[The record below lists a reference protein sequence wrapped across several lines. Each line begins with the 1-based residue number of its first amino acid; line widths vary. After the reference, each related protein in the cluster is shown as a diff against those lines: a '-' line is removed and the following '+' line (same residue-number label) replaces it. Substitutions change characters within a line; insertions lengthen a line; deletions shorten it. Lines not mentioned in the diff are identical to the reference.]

1 VLEAFFL
8 PAAPGERFCLAHWP
22 AGTPRGAIV
31 YVHPFAEEMHK
42 ARRMAAL
49 QARALAAR
57 GWLVLQMD
65 LCGCG
70 DSSGDFGEAR
80 WDTWTHDLRAGLD
93 WVGARAP
100 RPLALWGL
108 RLGATLACE
117 LAGDAALGI
126 ERLVLWQ
133 PVTSGEQFIS
143 QFLRLRLAAEMLGG
157 GAATSAL
164 GELRSQLAQ
173 GRTLEIAGYELHP
186 HLAAAIERVQ
196 LASVRPAVK
205 RVDWL
210 ELGAEAAPAVRPGS
224 QRVVERWRGEGVD
237 VRAASVAGE
246 AFWSTIEIVECAAL
260 LEATEGAL
268 A

>member
-8 PAAPGERFCLAHWP
+8 PAAQGERFCLAHSP
-22 AGTPRGAIV
+22 EGTPRGAIV

-42 ARRMAAL
+42 SRRMAAL

-57 GWLVLQMD
+57 GWLVLQLD
-65 LCGCG
+65 LSGCG

-80 WDTWTHDLRAGLD
+80 WDTWARDVRTGLE
-93 WVGARAP
+93 WARARAP
-100 RPLALWGL
+100 GPLALWGL

-117 LAGDAALGI
+117 LAANAALGV
-126 ERLVLWQ
+126 ERLLLWQ
-133 PVTSGEQFIS
+133 PVTSGEQFVS
-143 QFLRLRLAAEMLGG
+143 QFLRLRLAAEMLAG

-164 GELRSQLAQ
+164 GELRAQLAE
-173 GRTLEIAGYELHP
+173 GRVLEIAGYDLHP
-186 HLAAAIERVQ
+186 DLARAIERAQ
-196 LASVRPAVK
+196 LGSLRPAVE

-224 QRVVERWRGEGVD
+224 QRVVERWRAEGVD
-237 VRAASVAGE
+237 VRTASVAGE
-246 AFWSTIEIVECAAL
+246 AFWSTIEITDCAAL
-260 LEATEGAL
+260 LEATTEAL

>member
-8 PAAPGERFCLAHWP
+8 PADRGERFCLAHPP

-42 ARRMAAL
+42 SRRMAAL
-49 QARALAAR
+49 QARALAAH
-57 GWLVLQMD
+57 GWLVLQVD
-65 LCGCG
+65 LFGCG
-70 DSSGDFGEAR
+70 DSPGDFGEAR
-80 WDTWTHDLRAGLD
+80 WDSWARDVRAGLE
-93 WVGARAP
+93 WARARAP
-100 RPLALWGL
+100 EPLALWGL

-117 LAGDAALGI
+117 LATDAALGI

-157 GAATSAL
+157 GAATSASDA
-164 GELRSQLAQ
+164 LRTQLAQ
-173 GRTLEIAGYELHP
+173 GRTLEIAGYDLHP
-186 HLAAAIERVQ
+186 DLARAIERAQ
-196 LASVRPAVK
+196 LASLRPAVK

-210 ELGAEAAPAVRPGS
+210 ELGAVAAPAVRPGS
-224 QRVVERWRGEGVD
+224 QRIVERWAAQGLE

-246 AFWSTIEIVECAAL
+246 AFWSTIEITDCPAL
-260 LEATEGAL
+260 LEATVRAL

>member
-1 VLEAFFL
+1 MPEAFFL
-8 PAAPGERFCLAHWP
+8 PADPGERFCLAHSP
-22 AGTPRGAIV
+22 AGPPRGAVV

-42 ARRMAAL
+42 SRRMAAL
-49 QARALAAR
+49 QARSLAAR
-57 GWLVLQMD
+57 GWLVLQLD
-65 LCGCG
+65 LLGCG

-80 WDTWTHDLRAGLD
+80 WDTWARDVQAGLA
-93 WVGARAP
+93 WARARTP
-100 RPLALWGL
+100 GPLALWGL

-117 LAGDAALGI
+117 LATNAALGI

-143 QFLRLRLAAEMLGG
+143 QFLRLRLAAEMLDG

-164 GELRSQLAQ
+164 GELRAQLAQ
-173 GRTLEIAGYELHP
+173 GRALEIAGYDLHP
-186 HLAAAIERVQ
+186 DLAAAIEHAQ
-196 LASVRPAVK
+196 LAALRPAVM

-210 ELGAEAAPAVRPGS
+210 ELVAEAAPEVRPGS
-224 QRVVERWRGEGVD
+224 QRVVERWRAQGVD

-246 AFWSTIEIVECAAL
+246 AFWSTIEITQCPGL
-260 LEATEGAL
+260 LEATEKAL

>member
-1 VLEAFFL
+1 MLEAFFL
-8 PAAPGERFCLAHWP
+8 PTGQGERFCVVHTP
-22 AGTPRGAIV
+22 AGTPRGAIA

-42 ARRMAAL
+42 SRRMAAL

-65 LCGCG
+65 LLGCG
-70 DSSGDFGEAR
+70 DSSGDFGDAR
-80 WDTWTHDLRAGLD
+80 WALWAGDVRSGLA
-93 WVGARAP
+93 WVKARSP
-100 RPLALWGL
+100 GPLALWGL
-108 RLGATLACE
+108 RLGAALACE
-117 LAGDAALGI
+117 LAADAALGI

-173 GRTLEIAGYELHP
+173 GRPLEIAGYDLHP

-196 LASVRPAVK
+196 LASLRPAAK
-205 RVDWL
+205 RIDWM
-210 ELGAEAAPAVRPGS
+210 EVGAEAAPSVRPGS
-224 QRVVERWRGEGVD
+224 QRVVEHWRGHGVD

-246 AFWSTIEIVECAAL
+246 AFWSTLEITECPRL
-260 LEATEGAL
+260 LEATEEAL

>member
-1 VLEAFFL
+1 MLEAFFL
-8 PAAPGERFCLAHWP
+8 PAGQGERFCLAHAP
-22 AGTPRGAIV
+22 AGTPRGALV

-42 ARRMAAL
+42 SRRMAAL
-49 QARALAAR
+49 QARSLAAR
-57 GWLVLQMD
+57 GWLVLQLD
-65 LCGCG
+65 LSGCG

-80 WDTWTHDLRAGLD
+80 WDAWAGDVRAGLE
-93 WVGARAP
+93 WARARAP
-100 RPLALWGL
+100 GPLALWGL

-117 LAGDAALGI
+117 LAANAALGI

-133 PVTSGEQFIS
+133 PVTSGEQFMS

-157 GAATSAL
+157 GAATSGL

-186 HLAAAIERVQ
+186 DLARAIERAQ
-196 LASVRPAVK
+196 LASLRPAVK

-224 QRVVERWRGEGVD
+224 QRVVERWRAEGVD
-237 VRAASVAGE
+237 VRTASVAGE
-246 AFWSTIEIVECAAL
+246 AFWSTIEITECTGL
-260 LEATEGAL
+260 LEATQEAL